1 MSIRCSVTS
10 SLVSSIIFSRSGKG
24 PTGPAG
30 TGPVV
35 RVTIGLPRR
44 LLLGFASAV
53 FVPVVALAQSSTAAS
68 SKAASSSALV
78 EAIRSGVT
86 ARCAEAAGTVTCSVT
101 ASNGTLIEAF
111 ALENPG
117 RLVADFKGN
126 VRGAFKAPNSKPQVA
141 SKPDRGVKQVRFG
154 LNGDVL
160 RVVFD
165 LSGTG
170 ASDGGAAAVSISKA
184 ANSTTFSFAAPRS
197 TETTESVSTVS
208 AQPSEAKPLK
218 AEAPALAATAAP
230 SPVPAN
236 TRAVPVVSPTALA
249 SFTPAT
255 STPATSTPATVAP
268 TKVATKAPATPSAA
282 PSTPVPFPSARPT
295 EQPRGTAT
303 KSAPAPVASSSS
315 SVAEETPKASLAT
328 TTQTDRSVGSRIE
341 KVTFEKVADGGS
353 SIRVV
358 LTGKPE
364 VKVAKLDERT
374 YEAVITGYQ
383 LAGRYLALPY
393 FPPEDFAG
401 VTHVKLSQ
409 KPDTVQVIIGVN
421 RGVRI
426 TPVAKEGELVLRVS
440 E

>member
-1 MSIRCSVTS
+1 MSVRCSVTS
-10 SLVSSIIFSRSGKG
+10 QLVSSILFSRCGQFR
-24 PTGPAG
+24 TVPAL
-30 TGPVV
+30 TIPVASL
-35 RVTIGLPRR
+35 TMGLRR
-44 LLLGFASAV
+44 GLLLV
-53 FVPVVALAQSSTAAS
+53 FVSSVFFPAVALAQSSAAV
-68 SKAASSSALV
+68 SSSVLV
-78 EAIRSGVT
+78 EATRSGVT
-86 ARCAEAAGTVTCSVT
+86 ARCAETAGTVTCSVT

-126 VRGAFKAPNSKPQVA
+126 VSGAFKAPNSKPQLA

-165 LSGTG
+165 L
-170 ASDGGAAAVSISKA
+170 GGAGSSDAGAATVSISKA
-184 ANSTTFSFAAPRS
+184 ANSTAFSFPALRS
-197 TETTESVSTVS
+197 TQTTESVSRAS
-208 AQPSEAKPLK
+208 AQPSETKPS
-218 AEAPALAATAAP
+218 PALAATGAP
-230 SPVPAN
+230 SPVP
-236 TRAVPVVSPTALA
+236 VVNPTALPTFA
-249 SFTPAT
+249 PAT
-255 STPATSTPATVAP
+255 IAP

-282 PSTPVPFPSARPT
+282 PSTPVPSPSARPT
-295 EQPRGTAT
+295 EQPRVTAT
-303 KSAPAPVASSSS
+303 KSAPSAAASSSS
-315 SVAEETPKASLAT
+315 SIAEETPKASLANA
-328 TTQTDRSVGSRIE
+328 TQTDRSVGLRIE
-341 KVTFEKVADGGS
+341 KVTFEKVTDGGS
-353 SIRVV
+353 SIRVA

-374 YEAVITGYQ
+374 YEAVISGYQ

-426 TPVAKEGELVLRVS
+426 TPVAKEGELILRVS